1 MYTHM
6 HDGRGR
12 GLQEPVG
19 VGWCA
24 CDMSN
29 NKPTCPPGWVG
40 SGWLGVR
47 QWFGHYRTES
57 TVTA

>member
-6 HDGRGR
+6 HDRRGR

-24 CDMSN
+24 CDIS

-47 QWFGHYRTES
+47 QWFGPSQQSQHEP
-57 TVTA
+57 A